1 MMNCAFNAL
10 GAKSGDYYPE
20 ELRLEIGKR
29 QHARL
34 RYSEQRGLQAGFATS
49 QTAYEEAVAPLFE
62 TFDWL
67 ESRLA
72 SARYLVDNRLTEA
85 DVRLFTTLVRFDSI
99 YYGHFKCNLRRLVDY
114 PNLWAYTR
122 DLFQTPELA

>member
-20 ELRLEIGKR
+20 ELRLEIESVNTRVYDTLNNGVYK
-29 QHARL
+29 
-34 RYSEQRGLQAGFATS
+34 AGFATS

-99 YYGHFKCNLRRLVDY
+99 YYGHLSATCGVSSIIPIYGPTRAISFRR
-114 PNLWAYTR
+114 R
-122 DLFQTPELA
+122 ELA